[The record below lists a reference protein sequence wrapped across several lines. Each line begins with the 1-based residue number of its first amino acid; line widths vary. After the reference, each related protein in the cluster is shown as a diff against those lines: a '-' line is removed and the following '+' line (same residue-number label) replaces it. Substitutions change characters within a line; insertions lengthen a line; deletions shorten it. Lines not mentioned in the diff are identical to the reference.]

1 MLFPRRSKK
10 PKQGDSS
17 AEELAAVDQAKGPL
31 MPIVHDKYT
40 LEKVTLTDELK
51 VSGSGVF
58 SFCIHPKPYNPRFRT
73 LCTPLEEVGDPQGR
87 AQVGLQRFVR
97 PAFVKS

>member
-1 MLFPRRSKK
+1 MSIVLCLLISKVHLQANAARLKAYRSSLVLFPRRSKK

-17 AEELAAVDQAKGPL
+17 AEELAAADQTKGPL

-51 VSGSGVF
+51 VSCS
-58 SFCIHPKPYNPRFRT
+58 T
-73 LCTPLEEVGDPQGR
+73 
-87 AQVGLQRFVR
+87 
-97 PAFVKS
+97 